1 MKLINFKKK
10 YSAVAVSLSAVLSSP
25 AMADGFTKANGLLE
39 KVASGLEGLAIATIT
54 IAALIV
60 GYRTLFDGHALKD
73 SKNIIIGGVVIASV
87 SEIASLLMS

>member
-1 MKLINFKKK
+1 MKLTNFKKK

-25 AMADGFTKANGLLE
+25 AMADGFTKANTLLE
-39 KVASGLEGLAIATIT
+39 KIASGLEGLAIATIT

-60 GYRTLFDGHALKD
+60 GYRTLFEERALME
-73 SKNIIIGGVVIASV
+73 SKKIMIGGIIIASV